1 MLWWPSYSINVNITE
16 FWLTQVTY
24 LLGPHGLFLGQLFSY
39 CLQCLTDLQPQSSW
53 WMFPG
58 CPPGSPAL
66 RTEHQSPTDR
76 FSSGFPWQVLKLLYS
91 FALTFSIMFCF
102 DLFVTSQP
110 HHHALRKAVWARTQ
124 NKWHT
129 ERTQERKNAHCGTR
143 STRYTCPTLTGWE
156 SVK

>member
-1 MLWWPSYSINVNITE
+1 MLWWPSYSINVSITE
-16 FWLTQVTY
+16 FWLTQVTFW
-24 LLGPHGLFLGQLFSY
+24 GLMACSWGSCFHIACSGWH
-39 CLQCLTDLQPQSSW
+39 LQPQSSW

-76 FSSGFPWQVLKLLYS
+76 SYSGFLLQVLKLLYS